1 MNLGFKKRLAV
12 CCNGLASNSTSAYRA
27 DKAIK
32 FEVIL
37 KLSDFSLFFSNRL
50 HFLSAAKID
59 P

>member
-1 MNLGFKKRLAV
+1 MAWLRIQLPHPAN
-12 CCNGLASNSTSAYRA
+12 
-27 DKAIK
+27 KAIK